1 MSKSIFALSCA
12 ILLGLGVAGGY
23 AVRAADPAPA
33 APATQPAVDPKP
45 VNSKCL
51 VTGEDIDPAMTLVY
65 DGKTYGFCCADC
77 MKAFNKNPQKYLS
90 NAK

>member
-1 MSKSIFALSCA
+1 MSKSILALLCA
-12 ILLGLGVAGGY
+12 ILLGVGVMGGY
-23 AVRAADPAPA
+23 ASRAADP

-51 VTGEDIDPAMTLVY
+51 VTGEDIDPAMTVVY
-65 DGKTYGFCCADC
+65 DGKTYGFCCQDC
-77 MKAFNKNPQKYLS
+77 IKAFNKNPEKYLS

>member
-1 MSKSIFALSCA
+1 MSKSIPVLFCA
-12 ILLGLGVAGGY
+12 ILLGVGAVGGL
-23 AVRAADPAPA
+23 AIHAADSA

-51 VTGEDIDPAMTLVY
+51 VTGEDIDPAMTVVY

-77 MKAFNKNPQKYLS
+77 IKAFNKNPEKYLA
-90 NAK
+90 NPK